1 MAHNLLS
8 ALRLMLVTDDALI
21 EGRDLV
27 ALALA
32 AERGGVTS
40 IQLRLKRAT
49 PRELAAAAR
58 TLIPALRI
66 PLLVND
72 RPDVAIAAGAAG
84 VHVGPDDLAVPLVRR
99 IAPAGFIIGASAG
112 TVEEAAAA
120 AGADYWGVG
129 PWRTTTT
136 KPDAGAAL
144 GPEGFARIRE
154 LAGAIPCVAVGGVT
168 PDDMPDILRAG
179 GIGAAVASGLMRA
192 TDIGEQAGRYI
203 RRGWGEG
210 LRGGGAEGADRWTEG
225 P

>member
-27 ALALA
+27 TLALA

-72 RPDVAIAAGAAG
+72 RPDVAIAVGAAG

-99 IAPAGFIIGASAG
+99 IAPAGFIVGASAG

-129 PWRTTTT
+129 PWRTTAT

-144 GPEGFARIRE
+144 GLEGFARIRE

-179 GIGAAVASGLMRA
+179 GIGAAVASGLIGA
-192 TDIGEQAGRYI
+192 NDIAEQAGRYI
-203 RRGWGEG
+203 RGGDGRRG
-210 LRGGGAEGADRWTEG
+210 
-225 P
+225 